1 MDSQRLKRLLGVVRF
16 AAENSP
22 YYRERFGRLKVEG
35 AEDLRKLP
43 FLTKPDIYE
52 NSLPVSER
60 LFTGPY
66 ENVYVFASSGT
77 TGRKKYSFYTPAE
90 YETAKAWQVEVLKI
104 AGVGKGD
111 TVAVLHTVGH
121 LDPTF
126 SAMGEVLGR
135 AGATALLISGH
146 VPFEEMVQDM
156 LTFRAN
162 AASGEPTFFLKFAEF
177 VEEKKLL
184 LKLDKLL
191 FIGEHF
197 GHDEQVFVQRVLGTK
212 TIVAAAYS
220 SADTG
225 ALGYQCE
232 RCRGSLY
239 HVLEDYQFIEL
250 LDPDTLAP
258 AAPGETGEVVV
269 TNLDRRFM
277 PLIRFRT
284 GDLAAWAEGACP
296 CGRPDRLLTLLG
308 RGDEEIMVFS
318 TTVPTVEFARA
329 ISGVPGLS
337 HVFQIEIGSEGGSL
351 RIWLKVERR
360 PGAELPADAAEQV
373 KKNLL
378 GRVEFLREEVGSSML
393 LDVDVLADGALPR
406 TTSGKIRRVI
416 DRRV

>member
-1 MDSQRLKRLLGVVRF
+1 MEARRLRKLLAVIRH
-16 AAENSP
+16 AAKKSP
-22 YYRERFGRLKVEG
+22 YYRERLGNVRVRS
-35 AEDLRKLP
+35 ADDLRKLP
-43 FLTKPDIYE
+43 FLTKLDIYE

-60 LFTGPY
+60 LFTAPY

-90 YETAKAWQVEVLKI
+90 YEAAKAWQVEILKT
-104 AGVGKGD
+104 AGVGRGD

-162 AASGEPTFFLKFAEF
+162 AAAGEPTFFLKFAEF
-177 VEEKKLL
+177 VEEKKVP
-184 LKLDKLL
+184 LKLRKLL
-191 FIGEHF
+191 FVGEHF
-197 GHDEQVFVQRVLGTK
+197 GRDEQLFVQRVVGAEEIIAT
-212 TIVAAAYS
+212 AYS

-225 ALGYQCE
+225 ALGYQCD

-239 HVLEDYQFIEL
+239 HALEDYQFIEL
-250 LDPDTLAP
+250 LDPETLEP
-258 AAPGETGEVVV
+258 AAPGSTGEVVV
-269 TNLDRRFM
+269 TNLDRKFM
-277 PLIRFRT
+277 PLVRFRT
-284 GDLAAWAEGACP
+284 GDLAVWSDAPCP

-329 ISGVPGLS
+329 IAGVPSLS
-337 HVFQIEIGSEGGSL
+337 HVFQIVIGSEGGNL
-351 RIWLKVERR
+351 RIGLKVERR
-360 PGAELPADAAEQV
+360 PGTEAPVGAADMV
-373 KKNLL
+373 KENLL
-378 GRVEFLREEVGSSML
+378 SRVDFLRDEVGHSMV
-393 LDVDVLADGALPR
+393 LDVDILPDGALPR
-406 TTSGKIRRVI
+406 TTSGKVRRVL
-416 DRRV
+416 DKRV